1 MHRPENR
8 WRFQAFAPGASGHAG
23 LHELHVPGRKVM
35 AAHPPIAGLQSRHDA
50 LQLFEIP
57 LGGELFSGVRANFIK
72 FP

>member
-1 MHRPENR
+1 
-8 WRFQAFAPGASGHAG
+8 
-23 LHELHVPGRKVM
+23 M